1 MDKPQDLDRL
11 LDVLRGCESVL
22 VAFSAGVDSTLVLR
36 ASVDALGP
44 DRVLAVTGRSPAVP
58 PWELEEA
65 PALAKAC
72 GARHVFLD
80 TQELESADYVANNP
94 DRCYHCKSELFG
106 TLEPLRQE
114 RGLHHIVDGT
124 NADDLGDHRPG
135 MRARRERDIRSP
147 LVEAG
152 LDKAAVRELSRFY
165 GLDTADKPAL
175 ACLASRF
182 PYGTQVTR
190 EGLARVGAAEQA
202 LRAIGFSNFRV
213 RHHEDLARLEVD
225 PSDLDRASAPE
236 MRGEITRA
244 LKGVGY
250 RWVALDLDGY
260 RSGSLNDVLI
270 PATIGVMPGS
280 PER

>member
-1 MDKPQDLDRL
+1 
-11 LDVLRGCESVL
+11 
-22 VAFSAGVDSTLVLR
+22 
-36 ASVDALGP
+36 
-44 DRVLAVTGRSPAVP
+44 
-58 PWELEEA
+58 
-65 PALAKAC
+65 
-72 GARHVFLD
+72 
-80 TQELESADYVANNP
+80 
-94 DRCYHCKSELFG
+94 
-106 TLEPLRQE
+106 
-114 RGLHHIVDGT
+114 
-124 NADDLGDHRPG
+124 

-165 GLDTADKPAL
+165 GLETADKPAL

-280 PER
+280 TER